1 MEDPVA
7 AFEKRR
13 DDLRRKVAALT
24 AASAAHTQARAPRPC
39 PALCTSSDSCV
50 LARAQALAR
59 PGSPTP
65 GRGTSPLALTPLL
78 NSVALGHA
86 AVAGPSTSAPL
97 YVPPFRAASP
107 ARSATAAP
115 HSSALSAQLASAWAD
130 ELVAAR
136 AAAVAQTRK
145 ECAEELAALR
155 ERCARSEAA
164 LASSDVSARQA
175 LASLDSLASQV
186 SALEADSL
194 ASEASLRAQ
203 VQEQQ
208 QQLDALHGALQGV
221 QAAWRRDV
229 SLLEAERDAAK
240 AQSEHWKAYAQHT
253 DAEAV
258 ALVASAHEMVR
269 TVMLDGK
276 APAGGGEEAH

>member
-1 MEDPVA
+1 M
-7 AFEKRR
+7 
-13 DDLRRKVAALT
+13 L
-24 AASAAHTQARAPRPC
+24 AH
-39 PALCTSSDSCV
+39 
-50 LARAQALAR
+50 AQALAR

-78 NSVALGHA
+78 NSVALGHPVA
-86 AVAGPSTSAPL
+86 AAPSAASHYAPP
-97 YVPPFRAASP
+97 YRAASP
-107 ARSATAAP
+107 PRSATAAL
-115 HSSALSAQLASAWAD
+115 HSSALSAQLASTWAD

-186 SALEADSL
+186 AALEADSV

-208 QQLDALHGALQGV
+208 QQLDALHGALHGV
-221 QAAWRRDV
+221 QGAWRRDV
-229 SLLEAERDAAK
+229 ALLEAERDAAK